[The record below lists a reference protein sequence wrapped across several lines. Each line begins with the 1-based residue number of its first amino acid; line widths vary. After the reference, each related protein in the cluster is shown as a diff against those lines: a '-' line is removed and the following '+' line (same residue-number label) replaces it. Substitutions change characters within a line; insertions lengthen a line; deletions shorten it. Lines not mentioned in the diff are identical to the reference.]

1 MPPDGREVY
10 GIRWCPDRSRK
21 RRSGVGEGSAMDEM
35 SVRSLLDHYNVLL
48 ELYERLGVVSERIFQ
63 ALGTGAQIGDISS
76 HLKENAETAELI
88 RIESEAIVGMKR
100 ELAETSTLTDR
111 ERRLVHNAEK
121 RLSQIVENVMT
132 CESNNRAVLSK
143 QGIRVTRR

>member
-1 MPPDGREVY
+1 
-10 GIRWCPDRSRK
+10 
-21 RRSGVGEGSAMDEM
+21 MDEM

-63 ALGTGAQIGDISS
+63 ALGTGTQVGDISA
-76 HLKENAETAELI
+76 HLRENAETAERI
-88 RIESEAIVGMKR
+88 RVESEAIVAMKR
-100 ELAETSTLTDR
+100 ELAETSALTDR

-132 CESNNRAVLSK
+132 CESNGRAVLSK